1 MFRKLSLKARLHA
14 ATLVLVMSL
23 VFVLAG
29 LNLHR
34 SLTQTFLD
42 VQERSLTNAAQ
53 IRDFLLQRIED
64 RVLVHRPRPETL
76 EQSKELWTAILR
88 DDPLIPQLL
97 QKALA
102 NSRLVADILI
112 TDSSGRVLTAP
123 NVAHAGGRA
132 PQLPDYLAWQKRPLP
147 DKVWEIFT
155 RNQDY
160 VITIPLGAI
169 AETTGEE
176 QSGEPA
182 LFTIRVL
189 ISSLL
194 LQEAIRPELESIF
207 YISLMAIGVSLLYAF
222 IFSNLML
229 RPLARIS
236 RAIDRISAGEFVADP
251 LKQDAESAEF
261 ADLQSK
267 LGLLGKQVRGA
278 RQDALHLRSNIDQLL
293 ERMEEVVL
301 LFDEHEFL
309 VMAGL
314 PAERFFRQTR
324 AQLSSRKLEDLFP
337 DTSPIGAHIRTAL
350 QFHKSLTGLV
360 VRHRRPSGDEGNY
373 LLSLDYTAEQTL
385 ITLRDAES
393 RNALALH
400 LDLSSRLA
408 SISRLTSG
416 VAHEIKNPLNA
427 IAIHLEILRS
437 QLAESGAESK
447 VEVDIIGKEIARLDR
462 VVKTFLNFTRPV
474 EVQITKVEL
483 TATLNEIGRLVRTQA
498 KANQVE
504 VNVLTP
510 GHPVHGWGDPDLLQQ
525 ALLNIIV
532 NGIEAMPEGGP
543 LYLRLLSTAQ
553 EVTIEIED
561 DGIGIPQ
568 ELQEKIFQLY
578 FTTKEKGSGIGLA
591 VAFQSIQLMS
601 GQLSMRSRPGEGTL
615 FRIALRAV
623 GPAGPVAGEP
633 EAAQPPAVE
642 PAAPSL
648 DTAPPKELSDSVSIR
663 GLS

>member
-34 SLTQTFLD
+34 SLSQTFLD

-64 RVLVHRPRPETL
+64 RVLVHRPRPSTL
-76 EQSKELWTAILR
+76 EESKELWTSILR

-112 TDSSGRVLTAP
+112 TDAGGLVLTAP

-132 PQLPDYLAWQKRPLP
+132 PHLPDYLAWQKRPLP

-160 VITIPLGAI
+160 VITIPLGAVGD
-169 AETTGEE
+169 AAGEE
-176 QSGEPA
+176 VQGEKP

-194 LQEAIRPELESIF
+194 LKEAIRPELESIF
-207 YISLMAIGVSLLYAF
+207 YISLAAIGISLLYAF
-222 IFSNLML
+222 LFSNLML
-229 RPLARIS
+229 RPLGGIS
-236 RAIDRISAGEFVADP
+236 RAIDRISAGEFSSDP
-251 LKQDAESAEF
+251 LRPDAESREF

-301 LFDEHEFL
+301 LFDEHEYL
-309 VMAGL
+309 VMAGV
-314 PAERFFRQTR
+314 PAERFFR
-324 AQLSSRKLEDLFP
+324 RKREELLGRGLAELFP
-337 DTSPIGAHIRTAL
+337 DSSPIGGHIRAAL
-350 QFHKSLTGLV
+350 QFHKSLSGLV
-360 VRHRRPSGDEGNY
+360 VRHKRPGGEEGNY
-373 LLSLDYTAEQTL
+373 LLSLDYTAGQTL

-437 QLAESGAESK
+437 QLEHSEVESK
-447 VEVDIIGKEIARLDR
+447 AELDIIAREIARLDR

-474 EVQITKVEL
+474 EVRIARVEL
-483 TATLNEIGRLVRTQA
+483 GAMLVEISRLVRTQA
-498 KANQVE
+498 AANHVE
-504 VNVLTP
+504 VNVLKP
-510 GHPVHGWGDPDLLQQ
+510 GHEVHAWADPDLLQQ

-532 NGIEAMPEGGP
+532 NGIESMPDGGP
-543 LYLRLLSTAQ
+543 LFLRLLETQQ
-553 EVTIEIED
+553 EAAIEIED
-561 DGIGIPQ
+561 KGGGVPE

-591 VAFQSIQLMS
+591 VAFQSVQLMS
-601 GQLSMRSRPGEGTL
+601 GQLSMRSAPGEGTQ
-615 FRIALRAV
+615 FRIGLRN
-623 GPAGPVAGEP
+623 AGAKP
-633 EAAQPPAVE
+633 VE
-642 PAAPSL
+642 PAASAEANGEEA
-648 DTAPPKELSDSVSIR
+648 TAPGEKAADLSDSVTVR